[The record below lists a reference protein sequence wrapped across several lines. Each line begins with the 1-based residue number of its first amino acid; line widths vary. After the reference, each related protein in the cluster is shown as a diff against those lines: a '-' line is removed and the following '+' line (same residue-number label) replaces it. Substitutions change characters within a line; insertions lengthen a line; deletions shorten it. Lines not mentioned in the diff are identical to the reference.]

1 MSTIS
6 GTLRPKSKR
15 DKGGGGRTA
24 AIFLTPFFVLFM
36 LCMIGPVVYSVVLS
50 LFSEQKSGLGFGG
63 APQTTF
69 VGITNYLQVL
79 SSESFL
85 QGFGRIGLYVVMY
98 IPVMIGG
105 AIVLALLLDALAAR
119 AKRLFQL
126 LLFLPHAVP
135 GVIAA
140 LIWTYLYTP
149 GVSPVVQALEN
160 GGISLNFFSSELV
173 LPAMVN
179 IAVWQWTGYNVIII
193 YTALQAIPQEVLE
206 AAVVDGAGQI
216 RAAISIKL
224 PLVLPALGVI
234 VLFTS
239 IGALQLFTEPSILS
253 KAASSVTPGYVPNM
267 WAYDAAFNRLDLNQA
282 AAASIIIAA
291 LAAVVSYFVTR
302 FNSRN
307 VNA

>member
-1 MSTIS
+1 
-6 GTLRPKSKR
+6 
-15 DKGGGGRTA
+15 
-24 AIFLTPFFVLFM
+24 M

-149 GVSPVVQALEN
+149 GVSPVVQALGN

-267 WAYDAAFNRLDLNQA
+267 WAYDAAFNRLDPNQA